1 MAALSGDF
9 TDCSIFIYD
18 TSYNHLGTTKV
29 TRYSRESL
37 RIEVEELPPQLIAG
51 DICQVLI
58 LTQPSPCEYHG
69 RIKKEGRKKIIAL
82 FYGHKREN
90 RRVIRYNVNLSAKI
104 ENLVCEGK
112 AYPLHTPL
120 EITLINISKSGAR
133 FAAPNYTL
141 FNGDRF
147 QMRMKISDSD
157 KLLIAE
163 VVNNL
168 DVNSDKSEYGCRFL
182 IGSEKVV

>member
-9 TDCSIFIYD
+9 TGCSIFIYD
-18 TSYNHLGTTKV
+18 ISGNHLGSTKV
-29 TRYSRESL
+29 TRYSKDTL
-37 RIEVEELPPQLIAG
+37 RIEVEELPQPLNTG
-51 DICQVLI
+51 DTCQVLI
-58 LTQPSPCEYHG
+58 LTQPSPCEYQG
-69 RIKKEGRKKIIAL
+69 RVKKEGKKKVIAL
-82 FYGHKREN
+82 FFGHEKEN
-90 RRVIRYNVNLSAKI
+90 RKVKRYNVSFTAKI

-112 AYPLHTPL
+112 AYPLLTPL
-120 EITLINISKSGAR
+120 EVTLINISQGGAR
-133 FAAPNYTL
+133 FAAPNYTM

-157 KLLIAE
+157 KVLIAE

-168 DVNSDKSEYGCRFL
+168 DVNNTKSEYGCRFL